1 MYIVTGGAGFIGSAF
16 VWKLNSEGINDIL
29 VVDNL
34 GETEKWKNLVNRSYA
49 DYVHKEDFRHMLD
62 EDILSADSIE
72 AVVHLGACS
81 STTERDAD
89 YLMENNFHYT
99 CDLAQWALSH
109 DIRFV
114 YASSAA
120 TYGNGS
126 QGFGDDLDGIDR
138 LQPIN
143 MYGYSK
149 QLFDQWAIR
158 RGLIDRIAGVKFFN
172 VFGPNEYH
180 KDDMR
185 SVICKAFT
193 QIRQTGKLKLFK
205 SYRKEYADGEQRR
218 DFVYIKDCVKVID
231 WLIKNPE
238 VGGIF
243 NVGTGQARTWN
254 DLARSVFAAM
264 GRETQVEYVD
274 MPDHLRGKYQ
284 YYTCADLTK
293 LASRG
298 CDVNFRPL
306 EDGVADYV
314 QNYLM
319 QGYTHLT
326 SRY

>member
-1 MYIVTGGAGFIGSAF
+1 MIIITGGAGFIGSAMA
-16 VWKLNSEGINDIL
+16 WELNRQGVRDIL

-34 GETEKWKNLVNRSYA
+34 GSTNKWRNLVGLKYHRYI
-49 DYVHKEDFRHMLD
+49 HKD
-62 EDILSADSIE
+62 EFLGLTKTRYMEGRIE
-72 AVVHLGACS
+72 AVIHMGACS
-81 STTERDAD
+81 STTEADCDYLVHNNLEYSKTLCRFALERDA
-89 YLMENNFHYT
+89 
-99 CDLAQWALSH
+99 
-109 DIRFV
+109 RFI

-120 TYGNGS
+120 TYGDGS
-126 QGFGDDLDGIDR
+126 RGFDDSDEAMEA
-138 LQPIN
+138 LQPLN

-149 QLFDQWAIR
+149 HLFDLWLKGD
-158 RGLIDRIAGVKFFN
+158 GLLEKVAGLKFFN

-185 SVICKAFT
+185 SVVCKAFT

-205 SYRKEYADGEQRR
+205 SYRQEYAHGEQRR
-218 DFVYIKDCVKVID
+218 DFVYIKDCVRVID
-231 WLIKNPE
+231 WLLKNRG

-274 MPDHLRGKYQ
+274 MPDTLRGKYQ
-284 YYTCADLTK
+284 YYTCADLKK
-293 LASRG
+293 LAGRG
-298 CDVNFRPL
+298 CDVDFRSL
-306 EDGVADYV
+306 EDGIADYV

-319 QGYTHLT
+319 HGYAHMT

>member
-1 MYIVTGGAGFIGSAF
+1 MIIITGGAGFIGSAM
-16 VWKLNSEGINDIL
+16 VWELNKQGYKEIV

-34 GETEKWKNLVNRSYA
+34 GSTNKWRNLVGLAYHRYIQK
-49 DYVHKEDFRHMLD
+49 DKFLD
-62 EDILSADSIE
+62 LLNTRYMEGRIE
-72 AVVHLGACS
+72 AVIHLGACS
-81 STTERDAD
+81 ATTETDCD
-89 YLMENNFHYT
+89 YLVRNNLEYSKAMCRF
-99 CDLAQWALSH
+99 AQERNA
-109 DIRFV
+109 RFI

-120 TYGNGS
+120 TYGDGS
-126 QGFGDDLDGIDR
+126 RGFDDSDEAMESLHP
-138 LQPIN
+138 LN
-143 MYGYSK
+143 MYGYTK
-149 QLFDQWAIR
+149 HLFDLWLKGDNLLDKVA
-158 RGLIDRIAGVKFFN
+158 GLKFFN

-205 SYRKEYADGEQRR
+205 SHRKEYADGEQRR

-231 WLIKNPE
+231 WLIKNPA

-264 GRETQVEYVD
+264 GREAQVEYVD

-298 CDVNFRPL
+298 CDVKFRPL

>member
-1 MYIVTGGAGFIGSAF
+1 MIIITGGAGFIGSAM
-16 VWKLNSEGINDIL
+16 VWELNQQGYKDIV

-34 GETEKWKNLVNRSYA
+34 GTTNKWRNLVGLAYHRYIQK
-49 DYVHKEDFRHMLD
+49 DKFLD
-62 EDILSADSIE
+62 LLNTRYMEGRIE
-72 AVVHLGACS
+72 AVIHLGACS
-81 STTERDAD
+81 ATTETDCD
-89 YLMENNFHYT
+89 YLVRNNLEYSKAMCRF
-99 CDLAQWALSH
+99 AQERNA
-109 DIRFV
+109 RFI

-120 TYGNGS
+120 TYGDGS
-126 QGFGDDLDGIDR
+126 RGFDDSDEAMES
-138 LQPIN
+138 LQPLN

-149 QLFDQWAIR
+149 HLFDLWLKGDNLLDKVA
-158 RGLIDRIAGVKFFN
+158 GLKFFN

-231 WLIKNPE
+231 WLIKNPK

-254 DLARSVFAAM
+254 DLARGVFAAM

-298 CDVNFRPL
+298 CDVKFRPL

-314 QNYLM
+314 QYYLM

>member
-1 MYIVTGGAGFIGSAF
+1 MIIITGGAGFIGSAM
-16 VWKLNSEGINDIL
+16 VWELNRQGVRDIL

-34 GETEKWKNLVNRSYA
+34 GSTNKWRNLVGLKYHRYI
-49 DYVHKEDFRHMLD
+49 HKD
-62 EDILSADSIE
+62 EFLGLTKTRYMEGRIE
-72 AVVHLGACS
+72 AVIHMGACS
-81 STTERDAD
+81 STTEADCDYLVHNNLEYSKTLCRFALERDA
-89 YLMENNFHYT
+89 
-99 CDLAQWALSH
+99 
-109 DIRFV
+109 RFI

-120 TYGNGS
+120 TYGDGS
-126 QGFGDDLDGIDR
+126 RGFDDSDEAMEA
-138 LQPIN
+138 LQPLN

-149 QLFDQWAIR
+149 HLFDLWLKGD
-158 RGLIDRIAGVKFFN
+158 GLLDKVAGLKFFN

-185 SVICKAFT
+185 SVVCKAFT

-205 SYRKEYADGEQRR
+205 SYRQEYAHGEQRR
-218 DFVYIKDCVKVID
+218 DFVYIKDCVRVID
-231 WLIKNPE
+231 WLLKNRG
-238 VGGIF
+238 VGGVF

-274 MPDHLRGKYQ
+274 MPDALRGKYQ
-284 YYTCADLTK
+284 YYTCADLKK
-293 LASRG
+293 LSGRG
-298 CDVNFRPL
+298 CDVDFRPL

-319 QGYTHLT
+319 HGYAHLT

>member
-1 MYIVTGGAGFIGSAF
+1 MIIITGGAGFIGSAM
-16 VWKLNSEGINDIL
+16 VWELNRQGYRDIV

-34 GETEKWKNLVNRSYA
+34 ASTNKWRNLVGLAYHRYIQK
-49 DYVHKEDFRHMLD
+49 DKFLD
-62 EDILSADSIE
+62 LLNTRYMEGRIE
-72 AVVHLGACS
+72 AVIHMGACS
-81 STTERDAD
+81 ATTESDCD
-89 YLMENNFHYT
+89 YLIHNNLEYSKAMCRF
-99 CDLAQWALSH
+99 AQERNA
-109 DIRFV
+109 RFI

-120 TYGNGS
+120 TYGDGS
-126 QGFGDDLDGIDR
+126 RGFDDSSEAMEGLHP
-138 LQPIN
+138 LN

-149 QLFDQWAIR
+149 HLFDLWLKGD
-158 RGLIDRIAGVKFFN
+158 GLLDKMAGLKFFN

-205 SYRKEYADGEQRR
+205 SYRKEYADGEQCR

-254 DLARSVFAAM
+254 DLANGVFTAM
-264 GRETQVEYVD
+264 GREPQIEYVD
-274 MPDHLRGKYQ
+274 MPDNLRGKYQ

-293 LASRG
+293 LADRG
-298 CDVNFRPL
+298 CDVNFRSL
-306 EDGVADYV
+306 EDGVTDYV

-319 QGYTHLT
+319 QAYAHLT

>member
-1 MYIVTGGAGFIGSAF
+1 MIIITGGAGFIGSAM
-16 VWKLNSEGINDIL
+16 VWELNQQGYRDIV

-34 GETEKWKNLVNRSYA
+34 ASTNKWRNLVGLAYHRYIQK
-49 DYVHKEDFRHMLD
+49 DKFLD
-62 EDILSADSIE
+62 LLNTRYMEGRIE
-72 AVVHLGACS
+72 AVIHLGACS
-81 STTERDAD
+81 ATTEADCD
-89 YLMENNFHYT
+89 YLIRNNLEYSKAMCRF
-99 CDLAQWALSH
+99 AQERNA
-109 DIRFV
+109 RFI

-120 TYGNGS
+120 TYGDGS
-126 QGFGDDLDGIDR
+126 RGFDDSDEAMEGLHP
-138 LQPIN
+138 LN

-149 QLFDQWAIR
+149 HLFDLWLKGDKLLDKMA
-158 RGLIDRIAGVKFFN
+158 GLKFFN

-185 SVICKAFT
+185 SVVCKAFT
-193 QIRQTGKLKLFK
+193 QIRQTGRLKLFK
-205 SYRKEYADGEQRR
+205 SYRQEYADGEQRR

-254 DLARSVFAAM
+254 DLARGVFAAM
-264 GRETQVEYVD
+264 GREPQIEYVD
-274 MPDHLRGKYQ
+274 MPDTLRGKYQ

-293 LASRG
+293 LAGRG

-306 EDGVADYV
+306 EEGVTDYV

-319 QGYTHLT
+319 QGYSHLT

>member
-1 MYIVTGGAGFIGSAF
+1 MIIITGGAGFIGSAM
-16 VWKLNSEGINDIL
+16 VWELNQQGYREIV

-34 GETEKWKNLVNRSYA
+34 GTTNKWRNLVGLAYHRYIQK
-49 DYVHKEDFRHMLD
+49 DKFLD
-62 EDILSADSIE
+62 LLNTRYMEGRIE
-72 AVVHLGACS
+72 AVIHLGACS
-81 STTERDAD
+81 ATTEVDCD
-89 YLMENNFHYT
+89 YLVRNNLEYSKAMCRF
-99 CDLAQWALSH
+99 AQERNA
-109 DIRFV
+109 RFI

-120 TYGNGS
+120 TYGDGS
-126 QGFGDDLDGIDR
+126 RGFDDSDEAMES
-138 LQPIN
+138 LQPLN

-149 QLFDQWAIR
+149 HLFDLWLKGDNLLDKVA
-158 RGLIDRIAGVKFFN
+158 GLKFFN

-205 SYRKEYADGEQRR
+205 SYRREYADGEQRR

-231 WLIKNPE
+231 WLIKNPK

-254 DLARSVFAAM
+254 DLARGVFAAM
-264 GRETQVEYVD
+264 GREAQVEYVD

-298 CDVNFRPL
+298 CDVKFRPL

>member
-1 MYIVTGGAGFIGSAF
+1 MIIITGGAGFIGSAM
-16 VWKLNSEGINDIL
+16 VWELNQQGYREIV

-34 GETEKWKNLVNRSYA
+34 GTTNKWRNLVGLAYHRYIQK
-49 DYVHKEDFRHMLD
+49 DKFLD
-62 EDILSADSIE
+62 LLNTRYMEGRIE
-72 AVVHLGACS
+72 AVIHLGACS
-81 STTERDAD
+81 ATTEIDCD
-89 YLMENNFHYT
+89 YLVRNNLEYSKAMCRF
-99 CDLAQWALSH
+99 AQERNA
-109 DIRFV
+109 RFI

-120 TYGNGS
+120 TYGDGS
-126 QGFGDDLDGIDR
+126 RGFDDSDEAMEN
-138 LQPIN
+138 LQPLN

-149 QLFDQWAIR
+149 HLFDLWLKGDNLLNKVA
-158 RGLIDRIAGVKFFN
+158 GLKFFN

-205 SYRKEYADGEQRR
+205 SYRREYADGEQRR

-264 GRETQVEYVD
+264 GREAQVEYVD

-298 CDVNFRPL
+298 CDVKFRPL

>member
-1 MYIVTGGAGFIGSAF
+1 
-16 VWKLNSEGINDIL
+16 
-29 VVDNL
+29 
-34 GETEKWKNLVNRSYA
+34 
-49 DYVHKEDFRHMLD
+49 
-62 EDILSADSIE
+62 
-72 AVVHLGACS
+72 
-81 STTERDAD
+81 
-89 YLMENNFHYT
+89 MESLHP
-99 CDLAQWALSH
+99 L
-109 DIRFV
+109 
-114 YASSAA
+114 
-120 TYGNGS
+120 
-126 QGFGDDLDGIDR
+126 
-138 LQPIN
+138 N

-149 QLFDQWAIR
+149 HLFDLWLKGDNLLDKVA
-158 RGLIDRIAGVKFFN
+158 GLKFFN

-264 GRETQVEYVD
+264 GRETQVEYMD

-319 QGYTHLT
+319 HGYAHLT

>member
-1 MYIVTGGAGFIGSAF
+1 MIIITGGAGFIGSAM
-16 VWKLNSEGINDIL
+16 VWELNQQGYREIV

-34 GETEKWKNLVNRSYA
+34 GTTHKWRNLVGLAYHRYIQK
-49 DYVHKEDFRHMLD
+49 DKFLD
-62 EDILSADSIE
+62 LLNTRYMEGRIE
-72 AVVHLGACS
+72 AVIHLGACS
-81 STTERDAD
+81 ATTETDCD
-89 YLMENNFHYT
+89 YLVRNNLEYSKAMCRF
-99 CDLAQWALSH
+99 AQERNA
-109 DIRFV
+109 RFI

-120 TYGNGS
+120 TYGDGS
-126 QGFGDDLDGIDR
+126 RGFDDSDEAMESLHP
-138 LQPIN
+138 LN

-149 QLFDQWAIR
+149 HLFDLWLKGDNLLDKVA
-158 RGLIDRIAGVKFFN
+158 GLKFFN

-231 WLIKNPE
+231 WLIKNPD

-264 GRETQVEYVD
+264 GRETQLEYVD

-319 QGYTHLT
+319 HGYAHLT